1 MKNEHCVVVVV
12 GGGDVLLV
20 VWWRIGCVHAL
31 LSGEGRRWIMDMYCI
46 ILSAC
51 DDLSEEDEN

>member
-20 VWWRIGCVHAL
+20 SDEELGAYTRYWAEKDGDGL
-31 LSGEGRRWIMDMYCI
+31 WICT
-46 ILSAC
+46 A
-51 DDLSEEDEN
+51 

>member
-12 GGGDVLLV
+12 GGDVLLV
-20 VWWRIGCVHAL
+20 SDEELCVGCGQRDGV
-31 LSGEGRRWIMDMYCI
+31 MDYGYIYCI